1 MSKRIIIELI
11 EQRLP
16 DREISNRTGKS
27 LSNVKV
33 VRANYN
39 KVATEKIRSKKAPL
53 TQPKA
58 GTISKRVYDFL
69 IENPGIV
76 PFKAALI
83 LNVNAYIVAHV
94 RRRYMQ
100 GGAA

>member
-16 DREISNRTGKS
+16 DREISNRTGES

-39 KVATEKIRSKKAPL
+39 KVAVEKIPSKKAPI
-53 TQPKA
+53 TQPKD

-69 IENPGIV
+69 KENPGIR
-76 PFKAALI
+76 PFKVALI

-94 RRRYMQ
+94 RSRYMQ
-100 GGAA
+100 GGAV